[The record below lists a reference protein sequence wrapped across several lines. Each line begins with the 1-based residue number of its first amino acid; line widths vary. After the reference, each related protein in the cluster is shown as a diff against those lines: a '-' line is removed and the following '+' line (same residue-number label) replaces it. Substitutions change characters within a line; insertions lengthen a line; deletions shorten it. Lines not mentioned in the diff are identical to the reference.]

1 MIKLV
6 YCVWRREDI
15 SQEEFHN
22 YWLHT
27 HGPNVRSVAEKINA
41 LRYVQSHRVDT
52 PSNDDMRQSRNMTA
66 PYDGITEVWFRDEAH
81 MNAAGLTDEGK
92 QAGRFLIEDEARF
105 IDLERS
111 TAFITEEHEIFDL
124 QA

>member
-52 PSNDDMRQSRNMTA
+52 PSNDAMRQSRNMAA

-81 MNAAGLTDEGK
+81 MNEATASQQGREAGL
-92 QAGRFLIEDEARF
+92 FLIEDEARF
-105 IDLERS
+105 INLEKS
-111 TAFITEEHEIFDL
+111 CLFVTEEHEIFDL
-124 QA
+124 R